1 MCTALTLTTKD
12 GYHLFGR
19 NMDIEFSFNQ
29 AVTLV
34 PRKFNYKNR
43 ATDEEDKTKYAMI
56 GMGTIIDN
64 HPCYAEAMN
73 EKGLSCAGL
82 NFPKYSHWDD
92 EPMEGKINI
101 PPYDMILWIVGN
113 FESISELRSELENI
127 HLVGKPINENTPLS
141 TLHWIVS
148 DSNGDCIVIENTI
161 EGLKVFDNKVGVL
174 TNSPTFDWHITNL
187 VQYMKVTPTQPSEAI
202 WGDAKINPLGQ
213 GAGGRGL
220 PGDFSSTSR
229 FVKAAFLRSNA
240 VLGDDE
246 LSGIVEFFHILSGVA
261 MIRGSVVTP
270 QNLNDITQYTSCMCQ
285 EKGIYYYNT
294 YNNNQINAIDMNKED
309 LDGKEIKIF
318 KYRDKQVIN
327 YEN

>member
-1 MCTALTLTTKD
+1 MCTALTLKTKD

-34 PRKFNYKNR
+34 PRSFTYTNR
-43 ATDEEDKTKYAMI
+43 AIDKSEKTKYAMI

-82 NFPKYSHWDD
+82 NFPRYSHWDD

-113 FESISELRSELENI
+113 FESISELKKELENL
-127 HLVGKPINENTPLS
+127 HLVGKPINENTPLP

-148 DSNGDCIVIENTI
+148 DTNGDCIVIENTI

-174 TNSPTFDWHITNL
+174 TNAPTFDWHITNL

-202 WGDAKINPLGQ
+202 WGEAKINPLGQ

-246 LSGIVEFFHILSGVA
+246 LSGIIEFFHILSGVA

-309 LDGKEIKIF
+309 LDGKEIKVF
-318 KYRDKQVIN
+318 EYRDKQVIN